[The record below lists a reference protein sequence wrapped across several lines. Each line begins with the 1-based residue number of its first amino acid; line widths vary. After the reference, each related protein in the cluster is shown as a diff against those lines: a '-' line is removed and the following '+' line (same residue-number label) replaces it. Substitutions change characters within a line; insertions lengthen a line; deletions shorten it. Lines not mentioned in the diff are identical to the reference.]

1 MRIASITAREYA
13 NRDIQQFT
21 LLLEILS
28 PDIKTT
34 TDLEIAV
41 QEACTEYVKTEE
53 GKQIYSYNCRNFNWG
68 DFDMYVPEDICK
80 KYGFRKLKSPKTEMD
95 FTVNLDEHLI
105 DDEELE
111 EKE

>member
-1 MRIASITAREYA
+1 MRIASITVREYV

-34 TDLEIAV
+34 TDLEFAV
-41 QEACTEYVKTEE
+41 QKACTEYVKTEE
-53 GKQIYSYNCRNFNWG
+53 GKRIYSYNCQNFNWA
-68 DFDMYVPEDICK
+68 DFDMNVPEDICK
-80 KYGFRKLKSPKTEMD
+80 KHGFRKLEGQKTEMD
-95 FTVNLDEHLI
+95 FTVNWDEHLV

-111 EKE
+111 EEK